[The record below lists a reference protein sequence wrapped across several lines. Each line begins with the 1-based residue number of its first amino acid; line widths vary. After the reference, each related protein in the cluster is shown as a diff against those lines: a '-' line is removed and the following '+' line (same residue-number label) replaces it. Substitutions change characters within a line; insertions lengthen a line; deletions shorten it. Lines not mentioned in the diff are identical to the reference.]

1 MNTFVSDAA
10 GHFPFDLLPHSSDG
24 NEFSLSMLPIILSL
38 LARKDGTGLHFPSVV
53 PSGSS
58 EFCMME
64 DS

>member
-1 MNTFVSDAA
+1 MFVSDAA
-10 GHFPFDLLPHSSDG
+10 GRFPFNFLPRSSDG
-24 NEFSLSMLPIILSL
+24 NEFSLSVLSIILSL
-38 LARKDGTGLHFPSVV
+38 LAHKDGTGLHFPSVV